1 MRTQFSEAEPTVLK
15 VQFIASFHDRKVI
28 SQAAC
33 AKDDDRVAPR
43 DLPVVPHLAFDVGR
57 HMYCDS
63 QSTEMIRQASMS
75 VFCLRDTEVGIETLP
90 AACEGVPPSRVG
102 PLDTAANHRPRSVLP
117 GSLWQRGL
125 HATCELADNAGLQ
138 WAKTGVRN
146 EDSGA
151 CLLAVRSS
159 CVPRCVFRDVC
170 PPELS
175 GHAVSSRRS
184 RGYWHG
190 SRPLAGNYLSCNEAV

>member
-102 PLDTAANHRPRSVLP
+102 PLDTAANHRPRSGP
-117 GSLWQRGL
+117 YG
-125 HATCELADNAGLQ
+125 
-138 WAKTGVRN
+138 
-146 EDSGA
+146 
-151 CLLAVRSS
+151 
-159 CVPRCVFRDVC
+159 
-170 PPELS
+170 
-175 GHAVSSRRS
+175 
-184 RGYWHG
+184 
-190 SRPLAGNYLSCNEAV
+190 NEACMQPASLLTMLACSGQRQESETRTVAPVS

>member
-1 MRTQFSEAEPTVLK
+1 MPESVNERNPIKRLSLGIDEDINFTLVFFYLPRYQALQVRTQFSEAEPAVLK

-57 HMYCDS
+57 HMYCDP

-117 GSLWQRGL
+117 GSLM
-125 HATCELADNAGLQ
+125 ATRLACNL
-138 WAKTGVRN
+138 R
-146 EDSGA
+146 A
-151 CLLAVRSS
+151 C
-159 CVPRCVFRDVC
+159 
-170 PPELS
+170 
-175 GHAVSSRRS
+175 
-184 RGYWHG
+184 
-190 SRPLAGNYLSCNEAV
+190 

>member
-57 HMYCDS
+57 HMYCDP

-90 AACEGVPPSRVG
+90 AACEVVPPSRVG
-102 PLDTAANHRPRSVLP
+102 PLDAAANHRPWSVLP
-117 GSLWQRGL
+117 GSLMCGTAPLEMCSIAYQGNGVLQSTR
-125 HATCELADNAGLQ
+125 HAVE
-138 WAKTGVRN
+138 
-146 EDSGA
+146 
-151 CLLAVRSS
+151 SS
-159 CVPRCVFRDVC
+159 CRLGGMPRR
-170 PPELS
+170 L
-175 GHAVSSRRS
+175 RRWPHKI
-184 RGYWHG
+184 R
-190 SRPLAGNYLSCNEAV
+190 LF